1 VWCTIAQKIGRMWE
15 SSPKTL
21 TRVCRL
27 CFRVASLETL
37 AVHPAGGLD
46 LRQPILS
53 GGYTSQIFF
62 YVLLSDVTYRDLRA
76 FAVRDDDTEDALT

>member
-1 VWCTIAQKIGRMWE
+1 
-15 SSPKTL
+15 
-21 TRVCRL
+21 
-27 CFRVASLETL
+27 
-37 AVHPAGGLD
+37 

-76 FAVRDDDTEDALT
+76 FAVRDDDTENALT